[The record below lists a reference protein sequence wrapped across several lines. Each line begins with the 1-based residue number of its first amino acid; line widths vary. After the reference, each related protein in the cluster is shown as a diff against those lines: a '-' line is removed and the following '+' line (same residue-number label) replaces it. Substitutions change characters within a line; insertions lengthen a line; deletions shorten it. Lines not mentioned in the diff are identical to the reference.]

1 METNLREQ
9 YYEAI
14 KNLQF
19 EQDIIDAMP
28 KPEYESFYSIMYG
41 LIELITKEL
50 EKNPQI
56 LPEILDELEITELE
70 FLDYISGNSQAN
82 ITLYDQ
88 TLTLIKT
95 KTKKNIHPKE
105 ITKY

>member
-1 METNLREQ
+1 MNNQLTQNKILRNIEGKRLL
-9 YYEAI
+9 E
-14 KNLQF
+14 KTFL
-19 EQDIIDAMP
+19 E
-28 KPEYESFYSIMYG
+28 YSIK
-41 LIELITKEL
+41 IIKEL

-70 FLDYISGNSQAN
+70 FLDYISGKSQAN